1 MITSLLAA
9 LTSSTA
15 KARCPI
21 PGRFCK
27 LWDFLSNDSGLA
39 GVGRFQVVHN
49 GHKIEMVNTDDPSV
63 DWDAISGFREV
74 PDFKLSG
81 NVRQILSEV
90 YP

>member
-1 MITSLLAA
+1 MFANFGYNKMVCYDCKEVFT
-9 LTSSTA
+9 
-15 KARCPI
+15 P
-21 PGRFCK
+21 RFCK

-63 DWDAISGFREV
+63 DWDAISDFREV
-74 PDFKLSG
+74 PDFELSG